1 MPITNDIVI
10 EVYKNFLNREPESP
24 DILKAHAERANS
36 ATELIQTIVA
46 SDEFRRSAQVAQIT
60 KEYGQPLPAI
70 DVDVSDIVMHQLMER
85 VRREWKTLGEND
97 PYWSVLTN
105 EAYRHS
111 KITDQVRNEF
121 LATGNDAAEFIERF
135 ETRAQTRLSRG
146 TCFELGCGV
155 GRVTYYL
162 SKKFEKVIAA
172 DISPGNIELCKRN
185 LESLGVTNVEYLLV
199 TELADYQSI
208 EPYDFLYSI
217 IVLQH
222 NTPPVQKFIIDSLAK
237 KIKPGGG
244 CFFQTPAWLPSYSF
258 SVAQHLT
265 TEEKGFEM
273 HAIPMSTV
281 LRVLHSQG
289 IRILDISPDHWTGL
303 AGSYTYFGDKPLLNG
318 T

>member
-10 EVYKNFLNREPESP
+10 AAYKDFLGREPESP
-24 DILKAHAERANS
+24 DILKEHAERANS
-36 ATELIQTIVA
+36 GTELIQTIVA
-46 SDEFRRSAQVAQIT
+46 SDEFRRSAQLAQVT

-111 KITDQVRNEF
+111 KMTDQVRDEF
-121 LATGNDAAEFIERF
+121 LATGNDAAELVERF
-135 ETRAQTRLSRG
+135 EARAQTKLSRG

-185 LESLGVTNVEYLLV
+185 LEALGVTNVEYLLV

-208 EPYDFLYSI
+208 EPYD
-217 IVLQH
+217 
-222 NTPPVQKFIIDSLAK
+222 
-237 KIKPGGG
+237 
-244 CFFQTPAWLPSYSF
+244 FFQTPAWLPSYSF

-273 HAIPMSTV
+273 HAIPMPTV

-303 AGSYTYFGDKPLLNG
+303 AGSYTYFGDKPLLVG